1 MLRKG
6 CCGLEWRPERSYSN
20 DLGLGSTVAHHTW
33 MGATALKAPVYV
45 RTMGLVTVCF
55 QIVIEALVVGSV
67 RRFM

>member
-6 CCGLEWRPERSYSN
+6 CCGLEWRPKRSYSN

-33 MGATALKAPVYV
+33 MGDIALNAPVYV
-45 RTMGLVTVCF
+45 RTMGLVKVCF
-55 QIVIEALVVGSV
+55 QNVIEALLVLVI